1 MRNDRYGSL
10 DGIKGFALIGIIWYH
25 LSQRSLPGGFI
36 GVDVFFTVSGFLLAL
51 SVLREIDR
59 TGRLRLGNFYLR
71 RLSRLWPAMAFMIAG
86 SVSLGLFVN
95 HDILVG
101 VPGKSVSAL
110 TFTSNWGEIFSGDS
124 YFAAT
129 SPQLLRHLWFVAL
142 LAQATLVLPLLTAM
156 LHRIGST
163 FVQALVPVLLAAL
176 SACGMWVLYNP
187 SADPTR
193 VYFGTDTHCFGMLL
207 GVALA
212 FVVRHSEE
220 SDAEPRRLFTMVMP
234 WLATGALVVLIMMMP
249 RVGKSGPLMYSIR
262 SASSAS
268 GFSRMQTQALM
279 TSVRLCGGIFVAMP
293 TAMPL
298 EPLTSRFGKRD
309 GSTRGSFLDSSKFGS
324 QATVSL
330 SMSRSISLQ
339 SFDMRASV

>member
-1 MRNDRYGSL
+1 MRNDRYESL

-124 YFAAT
+124 YFAAM

-142 LAQATLVLPLLTAM
+142 LGQATLVLPLLTAAQNR
-156 LHRIGST
+156 LHVRAGVGAGAARRAVRVWHVGA
-163 FVQALVPVLLAAL
+163 VQPVRR
-176 SACGMWVLYNP
+176 P
-187 SADPTR
+187 HTR
-193 VYFGTDTHCFGMLL
+193 VFRHGHALFWHAVGCRA
-207 GVALA
+207 GV
-212 FVVRHSEE
+212 
-220 SDAEPRRLFTMVMP
+220 RR
-234 WLATGALVVLIMMMP
+234 AA
-249 RVGKSGPLMYSIR
+249 
-262 SASSAS
+262 
-268 GFSRMQTQALM
+268 Q
-279 TSVRLCGGIFVAMP
+279 
-293 TAMPL
+293 
-298 EPLTSRFGKRD
+298 
-309 GSTRGSFLDSSKFGS
+309 RG
-324 QATVSL
+324 V
-330 SMSRSISLQ
+330 
-339 SFDMRASV
+339 